1 MSVFE
6 QSINIV
12 GNEAIRILDP
22 IAVYNNY
29 RVCHAHLTED
39 DNYTNNRLEKDAVPT
54 VNLPAPRICA
64 LSEQIMGSSR
74 PVSRI
79 LHYVDV
85 TRESHLLPR
94 AKRLYRI
101 ASRLSR
107 SNRRLKSRR
116 LFRHARVSNR
126 EVLNEALDNLN
137 SGVANFIRSQI
148 ALAGRK
154 AQSRR
159 YNLEE
164 KLMGLIL
171 YKQSGKGSEEHFRP
185 PSLINWTITIK
196 GIIDVFEMLERGN
209 VNVLKCRWLNQ
220 DPIENFFGQIRQQG
234 VRDTNP
240 SCSHFKNNF
249 KTLLINNFSSRHSVP
264 ANCEDDETKN
274 VIVAVKK
281 FITQDVVPVST
292 DLGTF
297 SVEIPQQAMTYISK
311 VSGFMTRYVKKY
323 ISTCHGC
330 KQGIFSEHPVDEW
343 HALISAKEHLG
354 RMPAKLKYC
363 HPNIIKFSQI
373 YNVMYVLPQL
383 AYRNNS
389 LQLVLNFVLNNVS
402 LPLNRHN
409 PRNSLNATLIDKF
422 IQFIC
427 HNWTAGINRTLSLK
441 ELRTTNND
449 PVIK

>member
-64 LSEQIMGSSR
+64 LSEQIMDQPSTSAMPPTQSVEMPMIATTPTTGQHLNQVEQIEEQFSSSGSSR

-171 YKQSGKGSEEHFRP
+171 YKQSGKGYNALSKFFALPGKKTIHQLLQKIPVNPGLNEIIFNNLSEVVA
-185 PSLINWTITIK
+185 SLA
-196 GIIDVFEMLERGN
+196 EA
-209 VNVLKCRWLNQ
+209 
-220 DPIENFFGQIRQQG
+220 
-234 VRDTNP
+234 
-240 SCSHFKNNF
+240 S
-249 KTLLINNFSSRHSVP
+249 
-264 ANCEDDETKN
+264 
-274 VIVAVKK
+274 
-281 FITQDVVPVST
+281 
-292 DLGTF
+292 
-297 SVEIPQQAMTYISK
+297 
-311 VSGFMTRYVKKY
+311 
-323 ISTCHGC
+323 
-330 KQGIFSEHPVDEW
+330 
-343 HALISAKEHLG
+343 
-354 RMPAKLKYC
+354 KYC
-363 HPNIIKFSQI
+363 
-373 YNVMYVLPQL
+373 
-383 AYRNNS
+383 S
-389 LQLVLNFVLNNVS
+389 LMFDEIS
-402 LPLNRHN
+402 LEPH
-409 PRNSLNATLIDKF
+409 ID
-422 IQFIC
+422 
-427 HNWTAGINRTLSLK
+427 
-441 ELRTTNND
+441 
-449 PVIK
+449 